1 MNNGSNPHGGGNVEI
16 RFGGDAGA
24 APDDLIKET
33 TTANF
38 TQDVIRASMQQ
49 PVLVDFWAPWCGP
62 CRQLTPVLEK
72 VVREAKGA
80 VKLVKMNIDEHPAV
94 AAQLGVQSIPAVFAF
109 RNGQPVDGFLGA
121 LPESKVREFVARLG
135 GEVPDRAAAAIEA
148 GRQALAEGRAQEA
161 GQLFS
166 AVLQQEPDNVGA
178 LAGLAEALFEMGE
191 KEGAQQVLDAAP
203 DRNDPAFAGI
213 RAKIALAEQVAGLGD
228 PAELARRLELDPNDH
243 QARFDLALIHNAM
256 NDRQKAAEELLEI
269 VRRDRGWKEDGART
283 QLLQFFEAWG
293 PKDPATLAARRRLS
307 SLLFA

>member
-1 MNNGSNPHGGGNVEI
+1 MDQRPSAHQRGDDDHPQGSPHRLHGRDRPRARDRRSLRRIAGSHPCRLILDKGNPPRAAARRKRSAMNNGSNPHGGGNVEI

-109 RNGQPVDGFLGA
+109 RNGQPVDGFMGA
-121 LPESKVREFVARLG
+121 LPESRVREFIARIG
-135 GEVPDRAAAAIEA
+135 GEVPDRMAEALDAA
-148 GRQALAEGRAQEA
+148 RQALDDGDAQTA
-161 GQLFS
+161 GQIYS
-166 AVLQQEPDNVGA
+166 AVLQQEPENLVA
-178 LAGLAEALFEMGE
+178 LGGLAETLFSIG
-191 KEGAQQVLDAAP
+191 
-203 DRNDPAFAGI
+203 
-213 RAKIALAEQVAGLGD
+213 
-228 PAELARRLELDPNDH
+228 
-243 QARFDLALIHNAM
+243 
-256 NDRQKAAEELLEI
+256 
-269 VRRDRGWKEDGART
+269 
-283 QLLQFFEAWG
+283 
-293 PKDPATLAARRRLS
+293 
-307 SLLFA
+307 